1 MSDVETIVRKALKS
15 GHLYIGSRKTLK
27 ALKKGEAKA
36 VIVSKNC
43 PEEILS
49 EIKKFNVPVFVFDGT
64 NMQLGEFC
72 RKPFSIASMAILEN
86 VE

>member
-1 MSDVETIVRKALKS
+1 MSDVESVLRKALKS
-15 GHLYIGSRKTLK
+15 GKYYIGSRRTVK

-43 PEEILS
+43 PEEVLKK
-49 EIKKFNVPVFVFDGT
+49 IKEFNVPVLVFNGT

-72 RKPFSIASMAILEN
+72 RKPFSITSMAIME
-86 VE
+86 EIE